1 MDKTEPETHT
11 MNQLTPPP
19 GTAAETSSRIRQII
33 RHAFPLT
40 MLITLGVLVG
50 VVWWKKPE
58 DFATILADLQ
68 PGILLWV
75 VPLLAVDYIA
85 GGLRYRV
92 FFNGRFYRR
101 IPLFTCI
108 RANWATMFISSVTPA
123 QTGGVL
129 GKMFILW
136 RAGATISEIMLVAMI
151 NLIGTLVAFMVS
163 AFLVWAWLPGG
174 LIPAKWA
181 HLLNTGLLGLS
192 ILIGLILLT
201 FIVPAPAIRVVSFLF
216 RALPLPRERK
226 QRLNRRLVEGLETI
240 HTDAV
245 ELWHRARWILFAVIG
260 CNFSM
265 YISKFLVGYV
275 VAMSLGYHPPLVPF
289 LALQVIQSLVVYFGI
304 TPGATGVAE
313 VSSVVL
319 MGLLLPQHIL
329 GVYTL
334 VWRLIYTYVGAAFG
348 AAVVFRELAPK
359 RTRRAVLEEK
369 LTLKQ

>member
-1 MDKTEPETHT
+1 MNQRTLPPET
-11 MNQLTPPP
+11 
-19 GTAAETSSRIRQII
+19 AADTSSRIRQIV

-40 MLITLGVLVG
+40 MMITLGVLVG
-50 VVWWKKPE
+50 VVWWKRPE
-58 DFATILADLQ
+58 DFATILSDLH
-68 PGILLWV
+68 PGILIWV
-75 VPLLAVDYIA
+75 VPLLAVDYVA
-85 GGLRYRV
+85 GGIRYRV
-92 FFNGRFYRR
+92 FFNGRFYRQ

-108 RANWATMFISSVTPA
+108 RANWATMFISSITPA

-136 RAGATISEIMLVAMI
+136 RAGATIAEIMLVAVI

-163 AFLVWAWLPGG
+163 AFLVWWWLPGG

-192 ILIGLILLT
+192 ILIAIILVT
-201 FIVPAPAIRVVSFLF
+201 FVFPMPAIRVISFLF
-216 RALPLPRERK
+216 QTLPLPQERK
-226 QRLNRRLVEGLETI
+226 RRWHRRLIEGLETI
-240 HTDAV
+240 HNDAV
-245 ELWHRARWILFAVIG
+245 ELWSRARWILFAVIA
-260 CNFSM
+260 CNFAM
-265 YISKFLVGYV
+265 YISKFLIGFV

-319 MGLLLPQHIL
+319 MGLLLPQHVL

-348 AAVVFRELAPK
+348 AAVVFRELAPQ
-359 RTRRAVLEEK
+359 RSRRVVLEEK